1 MQSLK
6 KVQTPPPR
14 QPITIDSQPNGDV
27 NPSANG
33 LYSDSGI
40 LKTIGITVPVA
51 ATFFLADGIETALVD
66 ATFGLFMVCSFT
78 LAAPLGYFCYVQ
90 QRKAGDSHHESL
102 SKALFLSALTVIPV
116 VCIASLVSVPMG
128 ICGFLAKRQE
138 TQR

>member
-1 MQSLK
+1 MINANSG
-6 KVQTPPPR
+6 TR
-14 QPITIDSQPNGDV
+14 NDSFAPASN
-27 NPSANG
+27 
-33 LYSDSGI
+33 SGSGV

-51 ATFFLADGIETALVD
+51 ATFFLADGCETALVD

-116 VCIASLVSVPMG
+116 VCIASLVAVPMG
-128 ICGFLAKRQE
+128 ICGHLAKRQE